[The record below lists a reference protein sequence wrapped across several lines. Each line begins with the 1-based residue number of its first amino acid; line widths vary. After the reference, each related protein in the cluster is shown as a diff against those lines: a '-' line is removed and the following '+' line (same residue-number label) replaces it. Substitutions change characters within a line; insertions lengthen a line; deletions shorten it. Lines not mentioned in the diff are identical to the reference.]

1 MIGTR
6 DSGFRIRTSRGWG
19 LGTRALCPRSFAPEQ
34 HTTSETALGGLRVLH
49 ADRFSHPSPQPAPS
63 LAFQSGFTLLEV
75 LFALVLMAFAMV
87 AVWGALRTGARLTR
101 SADLTIQQSDRV
113 RAVQQYLRGYLGGAQ
128 PQAYVPGP
136 NQSAR
141 MFEGSPQ
148 KITWVAPMPAQLG
161 DGGLFVQTLQLVRKK
176 DAHDYV
182 LQLGY
187 SALSS
192 DTVVPPPAKPEL
204 LLDGVADGQFEYLV
218 VGRRGE
224 PARWQDTWES
234 TSGLPLAVRIAIRP
248 GWAGRIGFP
257 EMLIPLRAGNGQG
270 RGEPSDPGA
279 AE

>member
-1 MIGTR
+1 MK
-6 DSGFRIRTSRGWG
+6 S
-19 LGTRALCPRSFAPEQ
+19 ARS
-34 HTTSETALGGLRVLH
+34 
-49 ADRFSHPSPQPAPS
+49 PA
-63 LAFQSGFTLLEV
+63 AQSGFTLLEV

-101 SADLTIQQSDRV
+101 TADLSIQQSDRV

-128 PQAYVPGP
+128 PQAYVPGA

-161 DGGLFVQTLQLVRKK
+161 DGGLFVQTLQLVQKK

-187 SALSS
+187 SPLSS
-192 DTVVPPPAKPEL
+192 DTVVPPPATPER
-204 LLDGVADGQFEYLV
+204 LLDEVAEGQFEYLV
-218 VGRRGE
+218 AGRRGE

-248 GWAGRIGFP
+248 GWPGRIGFP

-270 RGEPSDPGA
+270 RGEPSDSGIG
-279 AE
+279 E